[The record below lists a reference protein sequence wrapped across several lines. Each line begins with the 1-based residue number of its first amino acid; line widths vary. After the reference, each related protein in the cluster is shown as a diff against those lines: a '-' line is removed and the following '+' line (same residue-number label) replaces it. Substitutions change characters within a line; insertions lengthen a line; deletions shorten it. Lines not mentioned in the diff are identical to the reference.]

1 MTLIATALLKYNQ
14 LKMNHLTL
22 KLIKEHLN
30 LDNDFT
36 LDDAYLT
43 NLGDVVETVVERHI
57 DDSFVYLASSNG
69 GKLPTPLIQAMLLL
83 LGSYY
88 SNREHIAFNANYEVG
103 NSYTFLIDLYRNYS
117 ASHSDSTNYTL
128 INSIDELMRKNKE
141 MNDKL
146 EEIKSES
153 SEQLSSLSNSVSNTN
168 ARLND
173 FENEFQQIN
182 SKIDN
187 NTNEISRINGDLP
200 SIMSIATSVESE
212 LTNTKADLSALQS
225 TVDSMHGDV
234 SELKQ
239 KVDDLSNKTLQGSD
253 SLEVTEDGNTTTLE
267 VNQINGGKF

>member
-1 MTLIATALLKYNQ
+1 
-14 LKMNHLTL
+14 MNHLTL

-36 LDDAYLT
+36 LDDSYLS

-69 GKLPTPLIQAMLLL
+69 GHLPTPLIQAMLLL

-88 SNREHIAFNANYEVG
+88 ANREHIAFNANYEVG

-146 EEIKSES
+146 EGIKSENL
-153 SEQLSSLSNSVSNTN
+153 ETLSNTIVNTN

-173 FENEFQQIN
+173 FENEIQQIN

-187 NTNEISRINGDLP
+187 NTNEISRINGEIP
-200 SIMSIATSVESE
+200 SIMSTATNVESE
-212 LTNTKADLSALQS
+212 LTNTKADLTGLQS
-225 TVDSMHGDV
+225 TVDSMHMDV
-234 SELKQ
+234 TDLKT
-239 KVDDLSNKTLQGSD
+239 KVDDLSNKTLQGTD
-253 SLEVTEDGNTTTLE
+253 SLEVTEDGNTTVLE
-267 VNQINGGKF
+267 VGKINGGKF

>member
-1 MTLIATALLKYNQ
+1 
-14 LKMNHLTL
+14 MNHLTL

-36 LDDAYLT
+36 LDDAYLS
-43 NLGDVVETVVERHI
+43 NLGDVVEQVVEKHI
-57 DDSFVYLASSNG
+57 DDSFVYLASVNG

-88 SNREHIAFNANYEVG
+88 ANREHIAFNANYEVG

-117 ASHSDSTNYTL
+117 ASHSDSSNYTL
-128 INSIDELMRKNKE
+128 INSIDELMKKNKE

-146 EEIKSES
+146 EEIKSEN
-153 SEQLSSLSNSVSNTN
+153 SEQLTSISNSVSNTT
-168 ARLND
+168 AKLSD
-173 FENEFQQIN
+173 FENEIQQIN

-212 LTNTKADLSALQS
+212 LTNTKADLRVLQS
-225 TVDSMHGDV
+225 TVYSMHGDV
-234 SELKQ
+234 TDLKT
-239 KVDDLSNKTLQGSD
+239 KVDDLNNKTLQGSD
-253 SLEVTEDGNTTTLE
+253 SLEVTEYGNVTTLE

>member
-1 MTLIATALLKYNQ
+1 
-14 LKMNHLTL
+14 MNHLTL

-36 LDDAYLT
+36 LDDAYLS
-43 NLGDVVETVVERHI
+43 NLGDVVETVVEKNI
-57 DDSFVYLASSNG
+57 DDSFVYLANANH

-88 SNREHIAFNANYEVG
+88 ANREHIAFNANYEVG

-117 ASHSDSTNYTL
+117 ASHSDSSNYTL

-146 EEIKSES
+146 EGIKSEN
-153 SEQLSSLSNSVSNTN
+153 SEHLETLSNTIVNTN

-187 NTNEISRINGDLP
+187 NTNEISRINGD
-200 SIMSIATSVESE
+200 MSSMISMVNNVESDMN
-212 LTNTKADLSALQS
+212 TTKADLSSYQS

-234 SELKQ
+234 EELKT
-239 KVDDLSNKTLQGSD
+239 KVDDLSNKTLQGSE
-253 SLEVTEDGNTTTLE
+253 SLEVTEDGNITTLE

>member
-1 MTLIATALLKYNQ
+1 
-14 LKMNHLTL
+14 MNHLTL

-36 LDDAYLT
+36 LNDAYLS

-57 DDSFVYLASSNG
+57 DDSFVYLASVNG

-88 SNREHIAFNANYEVG
+88 ANREHIAFNANYEVG

-117 ASHSDSTNYTL
+117 ASHSDSSNYTL

-141 MNDKL
+141 
-146 EEIKSES
+146 
-153 SEQLSSLSNSVSNTN
+153 
-168 ARLND
+168 
-173 FENEFQQIN
+173 IN

-187 NTNEISRINGDLP
+187 NTNEISRINGDMS
-200 SIMSIATSVESE
+200 SIISTATSVESE
-212 LTNTKADLSALQS
+212 LANTKADLSVLQS

-239 KVDDLSNKTLQGSD
+239 KVDDLSNKTLQGTE
-253 SLEVTEDGNTTTLE
+253 SLEVTEDGNVTTLE

>member
-1 MTLIATALLKYNQ
+1 
-14 LKMNHLTL
+14 MNHLTL

-36 LDDAYLT
+36 LDDAYLS
-43 NLGDVVETVVERHI
+43 NLGDVVEQVVEKHI
-57 DDSFVYLASSNG
+57 DDSFVYLASVNG

-88 SNREHIAFNANYEVG
+88 ANREHIAFNANYEVG

-117 ASHSDSTNYTL
+117 ASHSDSSNYTL
-128 INSIDELMRKNKE
+128 INSIDELMKKNKE

-146 EEIKSES
+146 EEIKNES
-153 SEQLSSLSNSVSNTN
+153 SEQLSSLSNSVSNTT
-168 ARLND
+168 AKLSD
-173 FENEFQQIN
+173 FENEIQQIN

-187 NTNEISRINGDLP
+187 NTNEISRINGELP
-200 SIMSIATSVESE
+200 SIMSTATSVESE

-225 TVDSMHGDV
+225 TVNEMHGDV

-239 KVDDLSNKTLQGSD
+239 KVDDLNNKTLQGSE
-253 SLEVTEDGNTTTLE
+253 SVEVTEDGNTTVLE
-267 VNQINGGKF
+267 VGKINGGKF

>member
-1 MTLIATALLKYNQ
+1 
-14 LKMNHLTL
+14 MNHLTL

-36 LDDAYLT
+36 LDDAYLS

-57 DDSFVYLASSNG
+57 DDSFVFLANANH

-83 LGSYY
+83 LGTYY
-88 SNREHIAFNANYEVG
+88 ANREHIAFNANYEVG

-146 EEIKSES
+146 ENIKSEN
-153 SEQLSSLSNSVSNTN
+153 SEHLESLSTTIVNTN

-173 FENEFQQIN
+173 FESEFQQIN

-187 NTNEISRINGDLP
+187 NTNEISRINGELP
-200 SIMSIATSVESE
+200 SIMSTATSVESDMF
-212 LTNTKADLSALQS
+212 NVKADLSSLQS
-225 TVDSMHGDV
+225 NYDSMHGDV
-234 SELKQ
+234 TDLKTR
-239 KVDDLSNKTLQGSD
+239 VDDLSNKTLQGSD

-267 VNQINGGKF
+267 VHQINGGKF